1 MLHKENIIENKTGF
15 FAGKSRFETGNVT
28 ETERKLKKSAK
39 F

>member
-1 MLHKENIIENKTGF
+1 MLHKENKSENKTGF